1 VNAVLAYVDRRDRR
15 ISDRVWAWRPPRLV
29 RLCMLYASLLG
40 DGWLWGGLGLVL
52 LAGGDPGFRLL
63 AAGALAAGIA
73 SGLLV
78 PLKRRFR
85 RARPC
90 ESGLHPLYSV
100 RPLEYFAADHFS
112 FPSGHSMNAFAIASA
127 IGLGLPPLLPLLLAL
142 ATSVAASRVLLG
154 LHYVSDVLAGSV
166 LGAGI
171 GTAVYVVVLA

>member
-1 VNAVLAYVDRRDRR
+1 MNAVLAYVDLSDRR
-15 ISDRVWAWRPPRLV
+15 ISGRVWAWRPPRWV
-29 RLCMLYASLLG
+29 RAWMLYASLLG
-40 DGWLWGGLGLVL
+40 DGWLWLGLGLVL
-52 LAGGDPGFRLL
+52 LAAGDPGQRLI

-73 SGLLV
+73 SALLL

-127 IGLGLPPLLPLLLAL
+127 VGLGLPALLPLLAAL
-142 ATSVAASRVLLG
+142 AASVAASRVLLG
-154 LHYVSDVLAGSV
+154 LHYVSDVVAGSL
-166 LGAGI
+166 LGVGI
-171 GTAVYVVVLA
+171 GTAVFLVVLA